1 MVRNAHLEE
10 PSYSQG
16 LELLPM
22 EVVGI
27 WLSSESIQVGI
38 EAGDDAEPESGNLV
52 AFGVGVGVGVGSE
65 TEIEEV
71 VLAAPTEPH
80 SCYMLLELGLLG
92 MTGSCR
98 NILQQWWNE
107 AQDAQSYLQEEV

>member
-1 MVRNAHLEE
+1 MVSNAHLEE

-16 LELLPM
+16 SEVLPM

-27 WLSSESIQVGI
+27 WLSSEGIQVGI
-38 EAGDDAEPESGNLV
+38 DAGDDVELESGNLV
-52 AFGVGVGVGVGSE
+52 AFGVGSE

-71 VLAAPTEPH
+71 VMAVPMEPH

-92 MTGSCR
+92 MTGSCPD
-98 NILQQWWNE
+98 ILQLWWNE
-107 AQDAQSYLQEEV
+107 VQEAQSYLQ